1 MTTKIANGENKMSE
15 PIFEG
20 KTFEDLS
27 KDIYE
32 NSKKKRNQIEIL
44 IKEMNK
50 MISSIDDVIL
60 LAPIIKEYLEV
71 GVKNDEQLVKLASIV
86 QRIITKSTGKT
97 DDSLVLSDSE
107 KQELI
112 DTLQETADELQNF
125 NDNKTSIGN

>member
-1 MTTKIANGENKMSE
+1 MSE

>member
-1 MTTKIANGENKMSE
+1 MSE
-15 PIFEG
+15 SIFEG

-27 KDIYE
+27 RDIYD
-32 NSKKKRNQIEIL
+32 NSSKKRKQIEIL

-50 MISSIDDVIL
+50 MITSIDDVIL

-86 QRIITKSTGKT
+86 QRILTKSTGKD

-112 DTLQETADELQNF
+112 DTLQETADDIQGF
-125 NDNKTSIGN
+125 NNKQRNVSN

>member
-1 MTTKIANGENKMSE
+1 MSE
-15 PIFEG
+15 SIFEG

-27 KDIYE
+27 KDIYD
-32 NSKKKRNQIEIL
+32 NSSKKRKQIEIL

-50 MISSIDDVIL
+50 MITTIDDVIL

-86 QRIITKSTGKT
+86 QRILTKSTGKD

-112 DTLQETADELQNF
+112 DTLQETANDIQSF
-125 NDNKTSIGN
+125 NDKQINVSN

>member
-1 MTTKIANGENKMSE
+1 MSE

-50 MISSIDDVIL
+50 MITTIDDVIL

-97 DDSLVLSDSE
+97 DDALVLSDSE

-112 DTLQETADELQNF
+112 DTLQETADELQVYTDKKANMS
-125 NDNKTSIGN
+125 N

>member
-1 MTTKIANGENKMSE
+1 MSE

-50 MISSIDDVIL
+50 MITTIDDVIL

-112 DTLQETADELQNF
+112 DTLQETADELQVYTDKKASMSN
-125 NDNKTSIGN
+125 